1 MSNLTKRLMHSI
13 DYERV
18 AQQRIDNY
26 NTLRRSLGGREL
38 HYGEVPMIFPYI
50 SEQGAIL
57 RNHLIQHKIFVA
69 KYWQNVLEWT
79 KEDAVETTMVNNTLP
94 LPIDQRY
101 GKEDMDRIIDLI
113 KEYKNEY

>member
-1 MSNLTKRLMHSI
+1 MMQSI
-13 DYERV
+13 DYEQ
-18 AQQRIDNY
+18 AAKQRISNY
-26 NTLRRSLGGREL
+26 NALQQALGGREL
-38 HYGEVPMIFPYI
+38 RRGEVPMIFPYT

-79 KEDAVETTMVNNTLP
+79 KEDAVETTMVNNILP

-101 GKEDMDRIIDLI
+101 GKEDMERIIDLI
-113 KEYKNEY
+113 KIWERK